1 MKFTTEA
8 PLFEAR
14 VVIAA
19 EAASRTDFA
28 RAGMTVE
35 ADDKAQKITL
45 RCTDNDK
52 SAVVECAAQVDEAGA
67 ITVPARLLE
76 KVAKAA
82 RFAESVTLASRSG
95 RGANAPVE
103 CKITDSARGKWDL
116 RCLDPSA
123 VMEIRI
129 DERRAAFAAV
139 SHDLMRDVQ
148 RIVAPCAS
156 GDEARPLLCGVETV
170 IRKDNSTCFT
180 ATDSYRLASLD
191 TDPTSKSQTAS
202 RAIIPPASLL
212 SAAKHAPD
220 GNDITLSLFKTWA
233 SLRFMF
239 DEQSEAILSVRL
251 LAGDYPDWS
260 ALVAGERPASFEVDQ
275 RQVVHAISR
284 TIVMADDHSAP
295 VMGLGIKPGS
305 LTITVTGVDVG
316 EAQDIVKC
324 KANKAAA
331 DESAKFNARYF
342 EQAIQHCPAE
352 ALEIHFKVDDSPWMT
367 RYLAKSEAQA
377 TALVMPQRVR

>member
-8 PLFEAR
+8 PLFEDR

-35 ADDKAQKITL
+35 ADGKAQKITL
-45 RCTDNDK
+45 RCTDTDK
-52 SAVVECAAQVDEAGA
+52 SAVVECAAQVDEAGS

-82 RFAESVTLASRSG
+82 RFAESVTLASQNG
-95 RGANAPVE
+95 RGANTPVG
-103 CKITDSARGKWDL
+103 CKVTDSDRGKWDL
-116 RCLDPSA
+116 RCLDSSA
-123 VMEIRI
+123 VMEIEI
-129 DERRAAFAAV
+129 NETRAASAAV
-139 SHDLMRDVQ
+139 SHDLMRDV
-148 RIVAPCAS
+148 RHIVAPCAS
-156 GDEARPLLCGVETV
+156 NDEARPLLCGVETV

-191 TDPTSKSQTAS
+191 TNPTSKSKTAS
-202 RAIIPPASLL
+202 RAVIPPASLL

-220 GNDITLSLFKTWA
+220 GNDVTLSLFKTWA
-233 SLRFMF
+233 SLRFML
-239 DEQSEAILSVRL
+239 DDQSEAILSVRL
-251 LAGDYPDWS
+251 LAGDYDWS

-295 VMGLGIKPGS
+295 VMGLGIKQDS

-316 EAQDIVKC
+316 EAEDIVKC
-324 KANKAAA
+324 KANEAAA
-331 DESAKFNARYF
+331 DESVKFNARYF

-352 ALEIHFKVDDSPWMT
+352 ALEVHFEVDDSPWLT